1 MNQETKEQGWQRLE
15 FRIDQMFGRFLKEDY
30 PAIEF
35 KTNIAG
41 LLQSPPKYNEQNVEE
56 IYKRI

>member
-15 FRIDQMFGRFLKEDY
+15 YRIDQMFGRFLKEDY

-41 LLQSPPKYNEQNVEE
+41 LLQSPSDYKERNAEE
-56 IYKRI
+56 MT

>member
-1 MNQETKEQGWQRLE
+1 MNQEAKDQGWQRLE
-15 FRIDQMFGRFLKEDY
+15 SRIDQMIGRFLKEDY

-41 LLQSPPKYNEQNVEE
+41 LLQSPPEYNKQHAE
-56 IYKRI
+56 KMS